1 MQVTEQQTKD
11 FLEPWADAWA
21 AFVEGRRRG
30 EAWPWVQECMRTRDE
45 QAALRGEE
53 SERLPVP
60 DLPHL
65 RTLTWAWYA
74 CRLLEID
81 KARQMMVTWMGC
93 GLIVH
98 GAMFTPSAREGY
110 QNMTMADTGEKL
122 DRYMLY
128 ILKNQPLEL
137 MLPWVE
143 ERGHPPKEWV
153 EVVAAEFGLSLQ
165 PTNEPRAD
173 QPATF
178 GSDAY
183 LLAKQLTNKYR
194 TSSGPEGVELIY
206 LYPFFDPTERLI
218 EGIPA
223 GPKGPNKWRGGTR
236 TGANHDEAWFQQ
248 ALEDNLNSAGKS
260 VGDYGFHR
268 LWSTASLGEDGDAY
282 PLQAI
287 ERDPVQPKE
296 FGGFNGA
303 PILTADQMPEG
314 MEIWRTKS
322 GYTHLRIHHYAD
334 PNKRGE
340 DWIQRNVYTGQVRK
354 NRREVLIQY
363 NAPSGQPFYD
373 SFNYERQRL
382 KDRPRERGEA
392 QLILFMDG
400 GRRPASGAL
409 LAYPDGR
416 VSVVLELVTPPMG
429 KSTNVTAHATA
440 LRGFLNRHPLTAGWW
455 QRDHVLIHD
464 PSMADTRGETDD
476 KTSVDILIEL
486 GFNPIKG
493 AMDAATRY
501 ESLTN
506 LNLRTIPGDG
516 LPALLIDQ
524 GACPNLFEALSG
536 ACTVAKNAEKTGSLV
551 KTKDHFSHI
560 VDALEYSASYLEGTA
575 AYRTPKK
582 GSFLRTHRAAR

>member
-1 MQVTEQQTKD
+1 MSVSEEQVKD
-11 FLEPWADAWA
+11 FLEPWASAWA
-21 AFVEGRRRG
+21 VFVEDRRRG
-30 EAWPWVQECMRTRDE
+30 EAWPWVMACMRTRDE
-45 QAALRGEE
+45 MAALRGET
-53 SERLPVP
+53 SEVLPVP
-60 DLPHL
+60 ALPHL
-65 RTLTWAWYA
+65 RVLTWAWYA
-74 CRLLEID
+74 CRLLEVD
-81 KARQMMVTWMGC
+81 KARQMMVTWLGC

-98 GAMFTPSAREGY
+98 SAMFTPSAREGY

-128 ILKNQPLEL
+128 ILKNQPQDL

-143 ERGHPPKEWV
+143 EREHPPAAWV
-153 EVVAAEFGLSLQ
+153 ERVGAEFGLSSV
-165 PTNEPRAD
+165 PANEPRAD

-183 LLAKQLTNKYR
+183 LLAKQLTNRYK
-194 TSSGPEGVELIY
+194 TSAGPEGVEVITLS
-206 LYPFFDPTERLI
+206 PFFDASERVI

-236 TGANHDEAWFQQ
+236 SGANHDEAWFQQ
-248 ALEDNLNSAGKS
+248 KLEDNLSSASKS

-287 ERDPVQPKE
+287 ERSPIQPDQ
-296 FGGFNGA
+296 FGGFNGTTGKT
-303 PILTADQMPEG
+303 PTDMPEG
-314 MEIWRTKS
+314 VEIWQTKQ
-322 GYTHLRIHHYAD
+322 GYTHIRVHHYAD
-334 PNKRGE
+334 PNKRGD

-354 NRREVLIQY
+354 NMREVLIQY
-363 NAPSGQPFYD
+363 NAPSGSAFYD

-382 KDRPRERGEA
+382 KEQPKERGEA
-392 QLILFMDG
+392 QLLLFMDG

-409 LAYPDGR
+409 LAYPNGR

-440 LRGFLNRHPLTAGWW
+440 LRGYLNRHPLTQGWW
-455 QRDHVLIHD
+455 QRDHLLIHD

-486 GFNPIKG
+486 GFNPVKG

-506 LNLRTIPGDG
+506 LNLRTIPDDG

-524 GACPNLFEALSG
+524 SNCPNLFEAMSG
-536 ACTVAKNAEKTGSLV
+536 ACTVAKHAEKTGGQV
-551 KTKDHFSHI
+551 KEKNHFSHI
-560 VDALEYSASYLEGTA
+560 VDALEYAATFLEGSG
-575 AYRTPKK
+575 AYIGKK
-582 GSFLRTHRAAR
+582 KQGKIKAHRASR